1 MARDALGLIET
12 VGLIGAIE
20 AADAAAKAAAVRLPK
35 AEVTQAALVTVHIEG
50 ELGAVQAAV
59 EAGVA
64 ACKRVGRLWSHV
76 IIPRPDPGL
85 DVIVDAPTNLYVPEG
100 PYCAISTPAPEPSP
114 KRRTQTP
121 RDTKPVGTAAARP
134 KRPFLGGSGDYNGM
148 TVQALRRL
156 ARRRGDLPL
165 AGRDIARADK
175 ETLIRL
181 LKEADPPN
189 AG

>member
-12 VGLIGAIE
+12 FGLIGAIE
-20 AADAAAKAAAVRLPK
+20 AADAAAKAAAVRLSK

-64 ACKRVGRLWSHV
+64 ACQRVGRLWSHV

-85 DVIVDAPTNLYVPEG
+85 DVMLDAPTNLYVPQG
-100 PYCAISTPAPEPSP
+100 PFCAIVPSP
-114 KRRTQTP
+114 PKSSSAPNQDGPSRSGRSSETRNRRPLT
-121 RDTKPVGTAAARP
+121 
-134 KRPFLGGSGDYNGM
+134 GGGDYASM

-156 ARRRGDLPL
+156 GRRRGDLPL

-181 LKEADPPN
+181 LTEADTR
-189 AG
+189 GRS